1 MKIIASFDTCKHLT
15 SALKRKF
22 KSIQE
27 SSFKMKPLILII
39 ASAVSLFAINVNSN
53 ENGTCN
59 IKGNISYN
67 TGEKIYHV
75 KGQKYYEKTK
85 INENK
90 GEKYFCSEEEAK
102 EQGWRKS
109 QS

>member
-1 MKIIASFDTCKHLT
+1 MQKSNLQIRSLVIIIASTVCLL
-15 SALKRKF
+15 ALNAN
-22 KSIQE
+22 
-27 SSFKMKPLILII
+27 SS
-39 ASAVSLFAINVNSN
+39 

-90 GEKYFCSEEEAK
+90 GEKYFCSEAEAK
-102 EQGWRKS
+102 KQGWRKS
-109 QS
+109 ES

>member
-1 MKIIASFDTCKHLT
+1 MQKNNIKIHSLIVIFASTISL
-15 SALKRKF
+15 
-22 KSIQE
+22 
-27 SSFKMKPLILII
+27 
-39 ASAVSLFAINVNSN
+39 VSLNANSS
-53 ENGTCN
+53 ENGVCN

-75 KGQKYYEKTK
+75 KGQKYYKRTK

-102 EQGWRKS
+102 KQGWRKS
-109 QS
+109 ES